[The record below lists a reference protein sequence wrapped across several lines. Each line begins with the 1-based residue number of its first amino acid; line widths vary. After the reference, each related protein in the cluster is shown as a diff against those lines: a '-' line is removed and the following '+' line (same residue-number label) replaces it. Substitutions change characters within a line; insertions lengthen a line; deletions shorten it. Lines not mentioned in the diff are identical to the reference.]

1 MMNRLNRSL
10 ATFALLAVLAVP
22 VTTSAIAAPGASGL
36 TLANATGQVLTTL
49 SIRRTGTQSWRP
61 LPTGPIRDGQ
71 VKIPFADPDCAFD
84 IKAILGNGVVAE
96 WPGVN
101 LCEAKL
107 LTLNRNAAG
116 ATWVDYD

>member
-1 MMNRLNRSL
+1 MNRLYRSL
-10 ATFALLAVLAVP
+10 ATLALLALLAVP
-22 VTTSAIAAPGASGL
+22 VTTPAIAAPGASGL
-36 TLANATGQVLTTL
+36 TIANATGQALTAL

-61 LPTGPIRDGQ
+61 LPAGPIRDSQ
-71 VKIPFADPDCAFD
+71 TKIPFADPDCAFD
-84 IKAILGNGVVAE
+84 IKATLGDGAVAE
-96 WPGVN
+96 WAGVN